1 MKFTVTLIILL
12 LFCSSLWSQENKFEI
27 DKYKKIDSKTF
38 VEIIKKNPEIKV
50 NSIFANGKIFAK
62 KDMDSLIR
70 ISKTQYFTQI
80 FLSDTVRNELI
91 VVNKELTKEDI
102 KIQKSAFKS
111 KQKNDKEFRNQLD
124 GTIISELAFEDLEG
138 KKYDLE
144 SLKGKVIVLNFWFTK
159 CKPCI
164 AEFPDLNKLKEKFKS
179 TPVEFC
185 AVTCNNKE
193 TVAEFLLKHKLDF
206 TIVPNANGMINTFK
220 IPHYPFNIVIDKE
233 GKIEYIKD
241 VLVFSVLKK
250 LESKINDALIN

>member
-1 MKFTVTLIILL
+1 M
-12 LFCSSLWSQENKFEI
+12 
-27 DKYKKIDSKTF
+27 
-38 VEIIKKNPEIKV
+38 IKEWLP
-50 NSIFANGKIFAK
+50 
-62 KDMDSLIR
+62 
-70 ISKTQYFTQI
+70 
-80 FLSDTVRNELI
+80 FL
-91 VVNKELTKEDI
+91 KEDI

-124 GTIISELAFEDLEG
+124 GTIIRELDFQDIEG

-179 TPVEFC
+179 TPVEFF
-185 AVTCNNKE
+185 AVTFNNKE

-241 VLVFSVLKK
+241 VLVLNVLKK